1 MFLGSEVALARRP
14 CQALLCSSSAAH
26 AVPARPQAPTHTL
39 ALARRS
45 AAVQASGPLAAPGQR
60 PCPKHRPQEDLGSG
74 RAWGSPLAGLAGPP
88 QGPPRAGGRAS
99 PFTSA
104 LRITVS
110 SSSEPSC
117 SKSCT
122 VSRCGCEAMF
132 CSCGTRMKAL
142 RRPRGRPAAALST
155 QGAGQPPPR
164 PPREQ
169 ASRRPVHTLSAGPQG
184 AGQPPPCPPREQAS

>member
-1 MFLGSEVALARRP
+1 MFLSSEVALARRP

-132 CSCGTRMKAL
+132 CSCGTGMKAL
-142 RRPRGRPAAALST
+142 RRPRGRPAAAPST
-155 QGAGQPPPR
+155 QGAGQPPPCPHAVRWAPGSR
-164 PPREQ
+164 P
-169 ASRRPVHTLSAGPQG
+169 ATSLSTQG
-184 AGQPPPCPPREQAS
+184 AGQLKPCPPSA